1 MSSTPKWICVEC
13 GQTLTRYTSGK
24 RHNTTLHSDM
34 ALIVEYTEY
43 LIGLATGKYKPPK
56 DSPKTFRRK
65 KSLIDNSSNLDIGN
79 SINPNFLNYNYYN
92 NFKDK
97 NYDIDYSM
105 NDPISLERL
114 SPEKLASQQN
124 LPYLD
129 SMIEKYENKL
139 KGFLPPNKINE
150 LMNQIIITAMST
162 CIDNKKRLD
171 RLIEK
176 IDRVVAF
183 IRITKRREDY
193 TPN

>member
-1 MSSTPKWICVEC
+1 MSSIPNWICVEC

-34 ALIVEYTEY
+34 ALIVEYTDY

-56 DSPKTFRRK
+56 DSPKSFRRK
-65 KSLIDNSSNLDIGN
+65 KSLTVNSSNLNIGN
-79 SINPNFLNYNYYN
+79 STNPNFINYDCN

-114 SPEKLASQQN
+114 SLQQLFFQQN
-124 LPYLD
+124 LPYID
-129 SMIEKYENKL
+129 SIIEKYENKL
-139 KGFLPPNKINE
+139 KGFLPPNEINE
-150 LMNQIIITAMST
+150 LINQMIIIPVST
-162 CIDNKKRLD
+162 RIDNKEKLD
-171 RLIEK
+171 RLIKKTE
-176 IDRVVAF
+176 RFVAY
-183 IRITKRREDY
+183 IRIVKRKEGY